1 MTFPKS
7 LQKGDKIAIVATAR
21 KASKEDLKPAIDLL
35 KKWGLQPVIGSSI
48 GLEDHQFAGSDEQR
62 AKDLQ
67 QQLND
72 PEIKAIWCAKGGY
85 GTVRILDLLDFSAF
99 KKNPKWIIGYS
110 DVTAL
115 HSHINNF
122 SIASL
127 HAQMCLGVET
137 KSEASRET
145 LKKILF
151 GEELNYQF
159 SPSKLNKKGI
169 AEGELVGG
177 NLSVLYSLCGSNSAI
192 NTNGK
197 ILFLEDLDEYLYHVD
212 RMMQNLKR
220 NGMLEHL
227 AGLVIGGMSDMN
239 DNTIPFGKTAE
250 EIIAE
255 TVAEYD
261 YPIAFNFPAGHI
273 EDNQALIFGRNIKL
287 KVTDRGS
294 KLNYLKD

>member
-1 MTFPKS
+1 MPQTLKPN
-7 LQKGDKIAIVATAR
+7 DKVAIIATAR
-21 KASKEDLKPAIDLL
+21 KANREDLKPAIELL
-35 KKWGLQPVIGSSI
+35 EKWGLQPVIGSNI
-48 GLEDHQFAGSDEQR
+48 GLEKHQFAGSDKQR

-151 GEELNYQF
+151 GEELDYQF
-159 SPSKLNKKGI
+159 PCSKLNKSGT

-177 NLSVLYSLCGSNSAI
+177 NLSVLYSLCGSNSFI
-192 NTNGK
+192 NTKGQ
-197 ILFLEDLDEYLYHVD
+197 ILFLEDLDEYLFYQSLLFQQCH
-212 RMMQNLKR
+212 
-220 NGMLEHL
+220 
-227 AGLVIGGMSDMN
+227 IFSDK
-239 DNTIPFGKTAE
+239 F
-250 EIIAE
+250 
-255 TVAEYD
+255 
-261 YPIAFNFPAGHI
+261 
-273 EDNQALIFGRNIKL
+273 
-287 KVTDRGS
+287 
-294 KLNYLKD
+294 YLF